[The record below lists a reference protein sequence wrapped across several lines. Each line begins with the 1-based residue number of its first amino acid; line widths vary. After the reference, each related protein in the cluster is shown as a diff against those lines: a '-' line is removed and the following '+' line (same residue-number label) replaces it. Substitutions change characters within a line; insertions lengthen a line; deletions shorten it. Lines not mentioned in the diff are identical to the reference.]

1 MKAKMSMAEMRQGLG
16 REAVVARLWTAL
28 QTVSD
33 PGTYLHTGVGLLPSH
48 RAALAERAKAMT
60 GLYLFMMEG
69 LIVARFRLRDK
80 GICDVPS
87 MVHAAWLRYLQLHG
101 RQAGIVVP
109 MDGWLCSEFP
119 RELLTSDR
127 AILGVLANSRR
138 LGGIEQAS
146 EKIELP
152 SAFLIPA
159 DTFGDRFEDPS
170 LARRIG
176 ALLTR
181 SSQSMGNSVRQFEEP
196 DHGILAFR
204 RLAADFSA
212 IVAGQLTGGGE
223 YPQV

>member
-1 MKAKMSMAEMRQGLG
+1 MSMAEMRQRLDS
-16 REAVVARLWTAL
+16 EAVVARLWTAL

-33 PGTYLHTGVGLLPSH
+33 PRTYLHTGEDHLPSH

-60 GLYLFMMEG
+60 GLYLFMIEG

-80 GICDVPS
+80 GIGDVPS
-87 MVHAAWLRYLQLHG
+87 MVHASWLRYLQLHG
-101 RQAGIVVP
+101 RQAAVLVR
-109 MDGWLCSEFP
+109 MVGWLCSEFP

-127 AILGVLANSRR
+127 AILGVLANSLR

-146 EKIELP
+146 AEIELP
-152 SAFLIPA
+152 SALMIPA
-159 DTFGDRFEDPS
+159 HLVGELVEDPS

-181 SSQSMGNSVRQFEEP
+181 SPQSMGNSVRQFGES

-204 RLAADFSA
+204 RLSADFSA
-212 IVAGQLTGGGE
+212 IVAAGDLTGGGE
-223 YPQV
+223 YPQF